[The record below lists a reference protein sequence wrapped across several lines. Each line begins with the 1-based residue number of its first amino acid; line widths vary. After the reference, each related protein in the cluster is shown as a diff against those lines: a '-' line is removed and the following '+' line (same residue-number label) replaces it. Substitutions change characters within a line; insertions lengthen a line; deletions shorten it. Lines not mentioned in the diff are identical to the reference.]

1 VLTMQ
6 QLEMLLSRPECRC
19 SDTHFLVSMNS
30 LVASRVRLWDFM
42 GKLDFDYLANAVGG
56 RYFYNGNS

>member
-1 VLTMQ
+1 
-6 QLEMLLSRPECRC
+6 
-19 SDTHFLVSMNS
+19 MNS

>member
-1 VLTMQ
+1 
-6 QLEMLLSRPECRC
+6 
-19 SDTHFLVSMNS
+19 MNS

-42 GKLDFDYLANAVGG
+42 GKLDCDYLANAVGG